1 MFPSSAL
8 HVVERT
14 PSRLVI
20 LNPPYYWVGGIF
32 LVVGLF
38 IVAAVLV
45 PQKGPDLGSSTK
57 LIGVLFAV
65 PFLAV
70 AAWLLTNRTTVTFSR
85 DTGAMTVD
93 HARFGFHH
101 SRLQIPIE
109 DVDKASVAPMH
120 AGSWRLE
127 VMLRSGEP
135 VMIGGQTTQKG
146 YFDTA
151 KAINDFLRSR

>member
-14 PSRLVI
+14 PSKLVI

-38 IVAAVLV
+38 IVAAIFI
-45 PQKGPDLGSSTK
+45 PQNGPALSGSTK

-70 AAWLLTNRTTVTFSR
+70 AAWILTSRTTVTFSR
-85 DTGAMTVD
+85 DTGEMTVD
-93 HARFGFHH
+93 QAKFGFRH
-101 SRLQIPIE
+101 SRLQIPIQA
-109 DVDKASVAPMH
+109 VDKATVAPLH

-146 YFDTA
+146 YFDAA
-151 KAINDFLRSR
+151 KAINDFLRNR